1 MTPDDRT
8 SQTTPTD
15 DTRGPKPS
23 GAHPHVRRVFLAA
36 TATVSAFVVVVAA
49 VVMGGYFWASA
60 SIPTIPEPPPS
71 ASGSTGPQD
80 IAGTCDERA
89 CNYLLLGSDSR
100 KGLTPEELIA
110 FGTDAHIG
118 GENRS
123 DTIILVHTRPD
134 RREVVFLS
142 FPRDLWVDIPGVG
155 EGKINSAFEGGVN
168 GGGPQR
174 VARTIRS
181 ISGMQ
186 IHHVLYVNLLGFQR
200 VVDALGGVDMCV
212 PYPMKDPLTLLD
224 IQAGCQHFDGRTA
237 LAYVRT
243 RHQPCDTVPD
253 FARISRQQQFL
264 RAVIAK
270 VLQPGELLKLQDLIP
285 QLLGNLV
292 VDQGLNP
299 AELVYLAGLLQGVG
313 TDNAD
318 FRALPTVPEGI
329 YDSNGTFVSI
339 VRAVQPDADEL
350 LRRIREGRPLGDLGQ
365 ELPQTPPSPAN
376 IVVSVVDRDGSP
388 VASDVFDILTEGGFN
403 TSPGVVGLTE
413 IRPPTKGAMILY
425 RSDAESEAKVVGTYF
440 GNLELVPAPPGT
452 LPKGQDAAVVVGGR
466 YEIPPPPTD
475 EPVECPT

>member
-1 MTPDDRT
+1 M
-8 SQTTPTD
+8 TD
-15 DTRGPKPS
+15 DPSTQTDDADARGRT
-23 GAHPHVRRVFLAA
+23 GAHPHPHVRRVFLAG
-36 TATVSAFVVVVAA
+36 TATVSAFITVVATI
-49 VVMGGYFWASA
+49 VMGTYFWARA
-60 SIPTIPEPPPS
+60 SIPTIPEPS
-71 ASGSTGPQD
+71 ASATGASGPVD
-80 IAGTCDERA
+80 IAGRCDEKA

-100 KGLTPEELIA
+100 KGLTEEEIIA
-110 FGTDAHIG
+110 FGDDAHIG

-142 FPRDLWVDIPGVG
+142 FPRDLWVDIPGMG
-155 EGKINSAFEGGVN
+155 EGKINSAFEGGIE
-168 GGGPQR
+168 GDGAYR
-174 VARTIRS
+174 VARTVKQIT
-181 ISGMQ
+181 GMQ

-212 PYPMKDPLTLLD
+212 PYPMYDELTLLD
-224 IQAGCQHFDGRTA
+224 IPAGCQHFDGRTA

-270 VLQPGELLKLQDLIP
+270 VLRPGELLRLQDLIP

-292 VDQGLNP
+292 VDDGLNP

-318 FRALPTVPEGI
+318 FRALPTVPEGT
-329 YDSNGTFVSI
+329 YDTSGTFVSI

-350 LRRIREGRPLGDLGQ
+350 VRRIREGKPLGDLGQ
-365 ELPQTPPSPAN
+365 ELAQTPPSPAN

-388 VASDVFDILTEGGFN
+388 VATDVFDILTEGGFN
-403 TSPGVVGLTE
+403 TSPGIVDLTE
-413 IRPPTKGAMILY
+413 IQPPTKGSMILY
-425 RSDAESEAKVVGTYF
+425 AWGAEPMAKVVGTYF
-440 GNLELVPAPPGT
+440 GNLGLVPAPPGT
-452 LPKGQDAAVVVGGR
+452 LPKGQDVAVVVGGR
-466 YEIPPPPTD
+466 YEIPPPSTD

>member
-1 MTPDDRT
+1 M
-8 SQTTPTD
+8 TD
-15 DTRGPKPS
+15 DPSTQTDDADARGRA
-23 GAHPHVRRVFLAA
+23 GAHAHPHVRRVFLAG
-36 TATVSAFVVVVAA
+36 TATVSAFITVVATI
-49 VVMGGYFWASA
+49 VMGTYFWARA
-60 SIPTIPEPPPS
+60 SIPTIPEPS
-71 ASGSTGPQD
+71 ASATGASGPVD
-80 IAGTCDERA
+80 IAGRCDERA

-100 KGLTPEELIA
+100 KGLTEEEIIA
-110 FGTDAHIG
+110 FGDDAHIG

-142 FPRDLWVDIPGVG
+142 FPRDLWVDIPGMG
-155 EGKINSAFEGGVN
+155 EGRINSAFEGGIE
-168 GGGPQR
+168 GDGAYR
-174 VARTIRS
+174 VARTVKQIT
-181 ISGMQ
+181 GMQ

-212 PYPMKDPLTLLD
+212 PYPMYDELTLLD
-224 IQAGCQHFDGRTA
+224 IPAGCQHFDGRTA

-270 VLQPGELLKLQDLIP
+270 VLRPGELLRLQDLIP

-292 VDQGLNP
+292 VDDGLNP

-329 YDSNGTFVSI
+329 YDSSGTFVSI

-350 LRRIREGRPLGDLGQ
+350 VRRIREGKPLGDLGQ
-365 ELPQTPPSPAN
+365 ELAQTPPSPAN
-376 IVVSVVDRDGSP
+376 IVVSVVDRDGRP
-388 VASDVFDILTEGGFN
+388 VATDVFDILTEGGFN
-403 TSPGVVGLTE
+403 TSPGIVDLTE
-413 IRPPTKGAMILY
+413 IQPPTKGSMILY
-425 RSDAESEAKVVGTYF
+425 ARGAEPMAKVVGTYF
-440 GNLELVPAPPGT
+440 GNLGLVPAPPGT
-452 LPKGQDAAVVVGGR
+452 LPKGQDVAVVVGGR
-466 YEIPPPPTD
+466 YEIPPPSTD
-475 EPVECPT
+475 EPVECPI